1 MARKA
6 KEGLEYYPHD
16 VDMYSDDKV
25 KLLRARLGIKGYAVY
40 TLLLAKIYRTNG
52 YWMPWGEDEALLFS
66 NDVGGECQHS
76 FVNDVVHESVKRGLF
91 DADIFDKFKI
101 LTSKGIQERYSLVV
115 NLSKLKRPDID
126 AKIDCRNISKLRKI
140 IPSGFFDKSSEEN
153 AKTSEEIDKNPEEST
168 QRKGKERKEKEIE
181 NFAPQHSSF
190 LEKLFRPE
198 QKLDIEN
205 IEFLLRRFGIKQE
218 WAKQFNAYLHTNGK
232 EHLQYTD
239 WRSHFANWL
248 KVQKPEFFTPIGTI
262 GFNAVPIKKPKGTL
276 GQN

>member
-52 YWMPWGEDEALLFS
+52 YWMPWGEDEALLFAE
-66 NDVGGECQHS
+66 DVGGECQHS

-101 LTSKGIQERYSLVV
+101 LTSKGIQDRYSLVV
-115 NLSKLKRPDID
+115 GLSKLKRPDID

-140 IPSGFFDKSSEEN
+140 IPSVFIGKSSEEI
-153 AKTSEEIDKNPEEST
+153 AKTSEEIANNPEEST
-168 QRKGKERKEKEIE
+168 QRKGKERKGKEIE
-181 NFAPQHSSF
+181 NFAPQHSTF

-198 QKLDIEN
+198 QELDREN
-205 IEFLLRRFGIKQE
+205 IETFIRNKGLKQE

-232 EHLQYTD
+232 EHLQYTE

-248 KVQKPEFFTPIGTI
+248 KAQKPEFFTAASTLSPK
-262 GFNAVPIKKPKGTL
+262 IKKEVY
-276 GQN
+276 

>member
-52 YWMPWGEDEALLFS
+52 YWMPWGEDEALLFAE
-66 NDVGGECQHS
+66 DVGGECQHS

-101 LTSKGIQERYSLVV
+101 LTSKGIQDRYSLVV
-115 NLSKLKRPDID
+115 GLSKLKRPDID

-140 IPSGFFDKSSEEN
+140 IPSVFIGKSSEEI
-153 AKTSEEIDKNPEEST
+153 AKTSEEIANNPEEST
-168 QRKGKERKEKEIE
+168 QRKGKERKGKEIE
-181 NFAPQHSSF
+181 NFAPQHSTF

-198 QKLDIEN
+198 QELDREN
-205 IEFLLRRFGIKQE
+205 IETFIRNKGLKQE

-232 EHLQYTD
+232 EHLQYTE

-248 KVQKPEFFTPIGTI
+248 KAQKPEFFIPAGATAL
-262 GFNAVPIKKPKGTL
+262 NAVPVKKPKGTL

>member
-52 YWMPWGEDEALLFS
+52 YWMPWGEDEALLFAE
-66 NDVGGECQHS
+66 DVGGECQHS

-101 LTSKGIQERYSLVV
+101 LTSKGIQDRYSLVV
-115 NLSKLKRPDID
+115 GLSKLKRPDID

-140 IPSGFFDKSSEEN
+140 IPSVFIGKSSEEI
-153 AKTSEEIDKNPEEST
+153 AKTSEEIANNPEEST
-168 QRKGKERKEKEIE
+168 QRKGKEMKGKEIE
-181 NFAPQHSSF
+181 NFAPQHSTF

-198 QKLDIEN
+198 QKRDIEN

-218 WAKQFNAYLHTNGK
+218 WAKQFNAYLHTNAK
-232 EHLQYTD
+232 EHLQYTE

-248 KVQKPEFFTPIGTI
+248 KVQKPEFFTPIGAI